1 MVVQIDSLFQV
12 GLTDEIQVGYLCFLV
27 CFFFLWLQAN
37 YALIKV
43 HSMV

>member
-27 CFFFLWLQAN
+27 CVFLWLQAN

-43 HSMV
+43 HSIV